1 MFQSIHSTSNE
12 ILRPIMYL
20 IFWTHYIV
28 SSTFFISHHCSFTST
43 FLLLL
48 IFFCFWNYNEIHC
61 ITYYNKTSYLS
72 LPNQFQMLSFSAMLL
87 NISSTLYAI
96 SMEVTKNCNSKMFA
110 WRCQI
115 MEGKTLRMEFAVSQS
130 KTVNS
135 VTLIQMMMETGHS
148 SHYVQQFSV
157 KSANWIDT

>member
-1 MFQSIHSTSNE
+1 MFQSIHSTSNA

-20 IFWTHYIV
+20 IFWNHNIV
-28 SSTFFISHHCSFTST
+28 PSTFFISHHCSFTST

-72 LPNQFQMLSFSAMLL
+72 LPNQFQMLSFSAMFL

-96 SMEVTKNCNSKMFA
+96 SMEVTKNRNSKMFA

-115 MEGKTLRMEFAVSQS
+115 REGKRCEWSLRWADS

-135 VTLIQMMMETGHS
+135 ATPIQMMMEAGHS

-157 KSANWIDT
+157 KSAN